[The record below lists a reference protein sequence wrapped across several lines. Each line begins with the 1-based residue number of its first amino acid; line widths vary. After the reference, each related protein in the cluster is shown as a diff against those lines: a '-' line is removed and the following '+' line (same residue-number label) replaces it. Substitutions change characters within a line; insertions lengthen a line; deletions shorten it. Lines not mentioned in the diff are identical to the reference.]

1 MNTLGWTFQIN
12 GKGKLRLINDID
24 GDKIEVNYNPKHLA
38 NGKFGDYLKYKGENV
53 SIPKDILSSL
63 KSIDD
68 LNISHVY
75 DILQAKK
82 EKSNNILRKIDG
94 ELYIAN
100 GKYGPYCYYKT
111 AVMNKASFVSLK
123 YYQGDYMNDEANNI
137 YRFVKE
143 QIQKPKAPRIK
154 KNYK

>member
-1 MNTLGWTFQIN
+1 M
-12 GKGKLRLINDID
+12 
-24 GDKIEVNYNPKHLA
+24 A
-38 NGKFGDYLKYKGENV
+38 
-53 SIPKDILSSL
+53 SI
-63 KSIDD
+63 KSIDE

-82 EKSNNILRKIDG
+82 DQTKNVLRTIDN
-94 ELYIAN
+94 ELHIAN

-111 AVMNKASFVSLK
+111 SVMNKASFVSLK

-143 QIQKPKAPRIK
+143 QIQKPKASKQQTSNFKTGK
-154 KNYK
+154 KTYK

>member
-1 MNTLGWTFQIN
+1 MPDFYKIHKHRFN
-12 GKGKLRLINDID
+12 ID
-24 GDKIEVNYNPKHLA
+24 YPQE
-38 NGKFGDYLKYKGENV
+38 
-53 SIPKDILSSL
+53 
-63 KSIDD
+63 
-68 LNISHVY
+68 
-75 DILQAKK
+75 
-82 EKSNNILRKIDG
+82 KIDG

-143 QIQKPKAPRIK
+143 QIQKPKAQRIK

>member
-1 MNTLGWTFQIN
+1 MCMIYYRQRKNKPKN
-12 GKGKLRLINDID
+12 VLRTID
-24 GDKIEVNYNPKHLA
+24 N
-38 NGKFGDYLKYKGENV
+38 
-53 SIPKDILSSL
+53 
-63 KSIDD
+63 
-68 LNISHVY
+68 
-75 DILQAKK
+75 
-82 EKSNNILRKIDG
+82 
-94 ELYIAN
+94 ELHIAN

-154 KNYK
+154 KITNKYFTIFTVHCKIL